1 MYIKYNYIS
10 APFIFTN
17 RKNRRFTRGKADK
30 TESLKLQR
38 TPSSN
43 SGLRIQGSGTNLSV
57 MGIQRSYDETDT
69 DINTNSSSNID
80 KIPPIAVGERS
91 LGSFPVQRETA
102 SMTDITDLMYVQQRK
117 CETCSSVIIPSRK
130 GNW

>member
-1 MYIKYNYIS
+1 M
-10 APFIFTN
+10 
-17 RKNRRFTRGKADK
+17 
-30 TESLKLQR
+30 
-38 TPSSN
+38 
-43 SGLRIQGSGTNLSV
+43 RIQGSGTNLSM

-102 SMTDITDLMYVQQRK
+102 SMTDITDWMYVQQRK
-117 CETCSSVIIPSRK
+117 CETCSSVIVPSRK